1 MPEPLFILCPPRS
14 YSSIVCAMIGQHP
27 QCYGVPELN
36 LFFGDTL
43 GEVWNGL
50 GGVMRG
56 FGRDGMLRALAQL
69 HESEQTADSVK
80 RANEWVVEHSDW
92 PIRRLFD
99 HLQEL
104 VGQKIIVEKSPSII
118 YKQEY
123 LDRMLRNFP
132 NASLLHLIRHP
143 RGTAESVMSLREG
156 HENLRRFVERIPVAD
171 PESVWRT
178 SQERILETTEWLPPG
193 QCMQIKGETLLGALK
208 VYLPQI
214 CEWLDIRSDPAAVAE
229 MMHPE
234 RSPYARPGPPG
245 APRGNDPNFLANPRL
260 DVERLARIKEPSLA
274 GELSWRRG
282 ELFQDSTAKIA
293 RQLGYS

>member
-1 MPEPLFILCPPRS
+1 
-14 YSSIVCAMIGQHP
+14 MIGQHP

-56 FGRDGMLRALAQL
+56 FGRDGMLRTLAQL
-69 HESEQTADSVK
+69 HEAEQTPDSVK

-99 HLQEL
+99 HLQGL

-123 LDRMLRNFP
+123 LDRMLRHFP
-132 NASLLHLIRHP
+132 NASLLHLTRHP
-143 RGTAESVMSLREG
+143 RGTGESVASLREG
-156 HENLRRFVERIPVAD
+156 HQNLRRFVERIAVMD
-171 PESVWRT
+171 PETVWRT
-178 SQERILETTEWLPPG
+178 SHERILETTEWLPPG
-193 QCMQIKGETLLGALK
+193 QCMRIKGETLLGALD

-214 CEWLDIRSDPAAVAE
+214 CEWLDIRSDPSAVAA

-234 RSPYARPGPPG
+234 RSSYARPGPQG
-245 APRGNDPNFLANPRL
+245 AARGNDPNFLENPHL

-274 GELSWRRG
+274 GELSWRQGQR
-282 ELFQDSTAKIA
+282 FQDSTARLA